1 MFNPKPTPLI
11 VAMLAAGALTTLGTS
26 AIYAMASHNKPSSV
40 QEKITYSPGRSI
52 SPQEEQ
58 VISSAASKILRHIA
72 QARADIHNK
81 DLESAKTQLGLAN
94 TLLDI
99 IKTSLPTTEVKDRI
113 WVAKK
118 HLEYEDTQEVVPDL
132 VPIYTSLNEVL
143 DYMPV
148 KEAKAHLDKAKT
160 HLKQGDKQAAV
171 KELDATDAS
180 LMYTEIDL
188 PFNITRRL
196 VADATADLDKSDT
209 KAAEAADKSLK
220 TAEDN
225 VSFLTVGIDEPL
237 VPAKSALWRA
247 TRDFAKG
254 ANDGA
259 RHELGT
265 AIRYLEQSADSTDSF
280 VRDEAG
286 KLLTQARALEGKIA
300 KGGDATKAQLDL
312 LWQRTEALSDRAMH
326 YISTGWSRLR
336 NSDVLKADLIE
347 AKLKL
352 DYARIDQITAKDAPR
367 ATADLQ
373 QAVDYLVKASSQV
386 NEGTPQKVEIR
397 KLTNEIDLLRHTSN
411 TLRSDSQYAKVSQ
424 DMRDVIENL

>member
-1 MFNPKPTPLI
+1 MLIPKPTPLI
-11 VAMLAAGALTTLGTS
+11 VAMLAAGALTTLGMPAS
-26 AIYAMASHNKPSSV
+26 YAMASQSKPSSV

-72 QARADIHNK
+72 QARADIHSK
-81 DLESAKTQLGLAN
+81 DLESAKTQLGRAN

-99 IKTSLPTTEVKDRI
+99 IKTSLPTTKIRDRI

-118 HLEYEDTQEVVPDL
+118 HLQYEDTQEVVPDL
-132 VPIYTSLNEVL
+132 VPIYASLNEVV

-148 KEAKAHLDKAKT
+148 KEAKAHLDKAKR
-160 HLKQGDKQAAV
+160 HLKKGDKKAAV
-171 KELDATDAS
+171 EELDATDAS

-188 PFNITRRL
+188 PLNTTRRL

-209 KAAEAADKSLK
+209 KAADTSLK

-225 VSFLTVGIDEPL
+225 VSFMTVGIAEPL

-247 TRDFAKG
+247 SRDYAKG
-254 ANDGA
+254 AFDAAKG
-259 RHELGT
+259 ELNV
-265 AIRYLEQSADSTDSF
+265 AIAYLEQSADSTDSF
-280 VRDEAG
+280 VRAEAG
-286 KLLTQARALEGKIA
+286 KLLTQARALEDKVGQ
-300 KGGDATKAQLDL
+300 GGDAAKAQLNM

-336 NSDVLKADLIE
+336 NSDVVKGDLIE

-352 DYARIDQITAKDAPR
+352 DYARIDQITAHDAPR
-367 ATADLQ
+367 ATADLK
-373 QAVDYLVKASSQV
+373 QAVDYLVKATSEVS
-386 NEGTPQKVEIR
+386 EGSPQKVEIR
-397 KLTNEIDLLRHTSN
+397 KLTNEIDQLRHTSH
-411 TLRSDSQYAKVSQ
+411 TLRTDSQYAKVSQ
-424 DMRDVIENL
+424 DMRDVIESL

>member
-1 MFNPKPTPLI
+1 MLNQKPTPLI
-11 VAMLAAGALTTLGTS
+11 VALLAVGAITTLTTPAS
-26 AIYAMASHNKPSSV
+26 YAKTASTKATSV
-40 QEKITYSPGRSI
+40 QEKVTYSPGRSI

-72 QARADIHNK
+72 QARADIHNQ

-99 IKTSLPTTEVKDRI
+99 IKTSLPTTEIKDRI

-118 HLEYEDTQEVVPDL
+118 HLEYEDTLEVVPDL

-148 KEAKAHLDKAKT
+148 KEAKAHLDKARG
-160 HLKQGDKQAAV
+160 HLKQGDKKAAV

-188 PFNITRRL
+188 PFNTTRRL
-196 VADATADLDKSDT
+196 VANATADLEKADT
-209 KAAEAADKSLK
+209 KAADQSLK

-225 VSFLTVGIDEPL
+225 VSFMTVGIAEPL

-254 ANDGA
+254 AYDGA
-259 RHELGT
+259 RNELGT

-280 VRDEAG
+280 VREETA
-286 KLLTQARALEGKIA
+286 KLLTQAHALEGKIA
-300 KGGDATKAQLDL
+300 KGSDASKAQLDL

-336 NSDVLKADLIE
+336 NSDVVKADLIE
-347 AKLKL
+347 AKLQL
-352 DYARIDQITAKDAPR
+352 DFARIDQITAKDAPR
-367 ATADLQ
+367 ATADLK

-386 NEGTPQKVEIR
+386 SEDTPQKVEIR
-397 KLTNEIDLLRHTSN
+397 KLTNEIDLLRHTSH
-411 TLRSDSQYAKVSQ
+411 TQPSDSQYAKVSQ
-424 DMRDVIENL
+424 DMRDVIESL

>member
-1 MFNPKPTPLI
+1 MLNQKPTPLI
-11 VAMLAAGALTTLGTS
+11 VALLAAGTLTTLATAAS
-26 AIYAMASHNKPSSV
+26 YATVSPGKPSSV

-81 DLESAKTQLGLAN
+81 DLESAKTQLGRAN

-99 IKTSLPTTEVKDRI
+99 IKTSLPTTEIRDRI

-132 VPIYTSLNEVL
+132 VPIYASLNEVV

-148 KEAKAHLDKAKT
+148 KEAKTHLDKAKS
-160 HLKQGDKQAAV
+160 HLKKGDKKAAV

-188 PFNITRRL
+188 PFNTTRRL
-196 VADATADLDKSDT
+196 VANATADLDKSDT
-209 KAAEAADKSLK
+209 KAADQSLK

-225 VSFLTVGIDEPL
+225 VSFMTVGIDEPL
-237 VPAKSALWRA
+237 VPAKTALWRA
-247 TRDFAKG
+247 TRDYAKG
-254 ANDGA
+254 AYDGA
-259 RHELGT
+259 KHELGT
-265 AIRYLEQSADSTDSF
+265 AIGYLEQSADSTDSF
-280 VRDEAG
+280 VRDETST
-286 KLLTQARALEGKIA
+286 LLTQARELEGKIA

-312 LWQRTEALSDRAMH
+312 LWQRTEALSDRALH

-336 NSDVLKADLIE
+336 NSDDLKADLIE

-367 ATADLQ
+367 ATADLK
-373 QAVDYLVKASSQV
+373 QAVDYLVKATSQV
-386 NEGTPQKVEIR
+386 SEDSPQKVEIR
-397 KLTNEIDLLRHTSN
+397 KLTNEIDLLRHTSH
-411 TLRSDSQYAKVSQ
+411 TLRTASQ
-424 DMRDVIENL
+424 